1 MTQTARYYID
11 FVYDE
16 VAKLKELG
24 LDKKAYSDTLDAD
37 GKRGLNALF
46 NKDSPRYRMPQD
58 RETDSMQDK
67 SERAQERT
75 S

>member
-37 GKRGLNALF
+37 GNQYIDLVLEGGGILGVALLGYIYGF
-46 NKDSPRYRMPQD
+46 CRKV
-58 RETDSMQDK
+58 
-67 SERAQERT
+67 
-75 S
+75 